1 MDMQRVRHSPNKGG
15 EMSWDKLLSQI
26 TSGRFILTV
35 ICGVVFAYATI
46 AKIIPPD
53 AVISILTM
61 VFISY
66 FQRTD
71 RKPEENGGV
80 K

>member
-1 MDMQRVRHSPNKGG
+1 MI
-15 EMSWDKLLSQI
+15 DKL
-26 TSGRFILTV
+26 TSGRLILTV
-35 ICGVVFAYATI
+35 ICGLVFAYVSVT
-46 AKIIPPD
+46 KIVPPD

-66 FQRTD
+66 FQRAD
-71 RKPEENGGV
+71 RKPEDQNGGA